1 MENFILVLIY
11 ILIGTQLRRLPQFPA
26 ETGQVLNQYVLY
38 VALPALILQKMP
50 LLEFSSQLWLPAVL
64 PWVLLLIVMGLVLL
78 AGRIW
83 QWDRNLVA
91 ALLVVLP
98 LGNTSFLGYPLIE
111 AFYGERALP
120 YAIIYDQIGSFIAL
134 ATYSTILATWYNPH
148 ARRPTVGQITFK
160 VLAFPSFIAMLL
172 GLAVKGWPYPAFLQL
187 FIDSLAV
194 TLVPVIMVAVGFQF
208 RLRLEKGESRPLVFA
223 LSVKLL
229 LMPALALLLL
239 AGFSPEPLLMQV
251 SVLQA
256 GMPPMVSAGALAIGA
271 ALAPRMVATLI
282 GLGLVLSFVTLPLW
296 VWLLERLA

>member
-1 MENFILVLIY
+1 MENFVLVLIY
-11 ILIGTQLRRLPQFPA
+11 ILIGTQLRRFPQFPA
-26 ETGQVLNQYVLY
+26 ETGQVLNQYVLI

-64 PWVLLLIVMGLVLL
+64 PWVLLLMVMGLVLL

-83 QWDRNLVA
+83 QWHRNLIA

-98 LGNTSFLGYPLIE
+98 LGNTSFLGYPMIE

-134 ATYSTILATWYNPH
+134 ATYSTILAAWYNPQAH
-148 ARRPTVGQITFK
+148 RPTASQICIK
-160 VLAFPSFIAMLL
+160 VLTFPAFIAMLV
-172 GLAVKGWPYPAFLQL
+172 GFAVRDWPYPAFLQL
-187 FIDSLAV
+187 LLDSLAV
-194 TLVPVIMVAVGFQF
+194 TLVPVIMIAVGFQF
-208 RLRLEKGESRPLVFA
+208 RLRLEKGESQPLVFA
-223 LSVKLL
+223 LAVKLL
-229 LMPALALLLL
+229 LMPALALAMLW
-239 AGFSPEPLLMQV
+239 GFGPEPLLLQV

-282 GLGLVLSFVTLPLW
+282 GLGLVISFVTLPMW
-296 VWLLERLA
+296 VWLLERLN